1 VICAPDQYDRKRFDV
16 TILSSALP
24 QCPDATPDDNL
35 IDTDAFACAMAYFA
49 DRPGVLHVPVG
60 RYLIDKEIRVP
71 ARSQIVGDG
80 FGSVLFQVKGDWKQ
94 APLVSLEDLMDFLWV
109 TRAEARA

>member
-1 VICAPDQYDRKRFDV
+1 
-16 TILSSALP
+16 
-24 QCPDATPDDNL
+24 
-35 IDTDAFACAMAYFA
+35 MAYFA

-109 TRAEARA
+109 TGAEARA